1 MANYRAAKM
10 WSKAVKT
17 YVKAEK
23 QKRAL
28 VKIRKAYANYNQYR
42 SWITIVSKRVVGKR
56 MSDAADLI
64 AKSYRSFA
72 AYEKWF
78 ELENR
83 YRHHNHD
90 ESMKRVYSFVRKSVR
105 NFRLIRRA
113 REAKARVK
121 SRRRVAAACVQIQTL
136 LRSAKARAELLAR
149 VQVKKN
155 ASKLLSKMAL
165 LGNIKIRMS
174 NWIKTKEKRRK
185 ARALNHIIRS
195 LQLWHYEHEY
205 KREREAA
212 LAIQS
217 WYYYRKHF
225 KSTLNEWRQDAE
237 AAALNGRSGELQKL
251 LLRSDKKWISLRRF
265 PNIVNMRDR
274 LRGTSLLYT
283 AVCAD
288 ADART
293 QKYMAQFLM
302 DCGAKLLAP
311 NYFNL
316 PSWDHKETTPLH
328 ATVECG
334 DQMLPLSK
342 FLLRYAVL
350 HGESKKEI
358 MQKHSCETN
367 YTLVDSCVEGTPEVP
382 SKHYMTLLWLLK
394 NGSRPSTFWEP
405 MVHNQLED
413 IRRSE
418 KGALIKKIA
427 YDKVSDK
434 ELEKSTFAR
443 DFQEAERR
451 MTVQRKASIV
461 VLPSAKVQDQRT
473 LELSR
478 RKDASRDR
486 IAKNR
491 RQRRWKTLSEIQKM
505 QVMLHKKA
513 KELQFEVGGNDS
525 IWMARAVLAY
535 RHITTPRERRGWHY
549 KDSTGKVFGPFSPK
563 QMRSWFKRGCFSVKT
578 YVRYGDHGTFD
589 MINEFFPD
597 AKEVFPSESKLFGDL
612 MMALASVGTKC
623 DIEELDK
630 MFSVDD

>member
-1 MANYRAAKM
+1 M
-10 WSKAVKT
+10 
-17 YVKAEK
+17 
-23 QKRAL
+23 
-28 VKIRKAYANYNQYR
+28 NYNQYR

-90 ESMKRVYSFVRKSVR
+90 ESMKRVYSFVRKSVQ

-113 REAKARVK
+113 RGQGSCQESKTCCCCVCSDSDTSTKCQGQSRAVGK
-121 SRRRVAAACVQIQTL
+121 STSQEERLETAQQDGTFGKHQDSNV
-136 LRSAKARAELLAR
+136 ELD
-149 VQVKKN
+149 QDQ
-155 ASKLLSKMAL
+155 
-165 LGNIKIRMS
+165 GE
-174 NWIKTKEKRRK
+174 EKK

-251 LLRSDKKWISLRRF
+251 LLRADKKWISLRRF
-265 PNIVNMRDR
+265 LNIVNMRDR

-302 DCGAKLLAP
+302 DCGAKLWLR
-311 NYFNL
+311 
-316 PSWDHKETTPLH
+316 TTSTFRPGITRRRLRY
-328 ATVECG
+328 TPPWSVES
-334 DQMLPLSK
+334 DLPLSK

-367 YTLVDSCVEGTPEVP
+367 YTLVDSV
-382 SKHYMTLLWLLK
+382 
-394 NGSRPSTFWEP
+394 
-405 MVHNQLED
+405 
-413 IRRSE
+413 
-418 KGALIKKIA
+418 
-427 YDKVSDK
+427 
-434 ELEKSTFAR
+434 
-443 DFQEAERR
+443 
-451 MTVQRKASIV
+451 
-461 VLPSAKVQDQRT
+461 
-473 LELSR
+473 
-478 RKDASRDR
+478 
-486 IAKNR
+486 
-491 RQRRWKTLSEIQKM
+491 
-505 QVMLHKKA
+505 
-513 KELQFEVGGNDS
+513 
-525 IWMARAVLAY
+525 
-535 RHITTPRERRGWHY
+535 
-549 KDSTGKVFGPFSPK
+549 
-563 QMRSWFKRGCFSVKT
+563 
-578 YVRYGDHGTFD
+578 
-589 MINEFFPD
+589 
-597 AKEVFPSESKLFGDL
+597 
-612 MMALASVGTKC
+612 
-623 DIEELDK
+623 
-630 MFSVDD
+630 